1 MQTLSKRAAAFA
13 LAVGLSFAGA
23 AQAQRVVVDGNMWL
37 QSSPEIRKVFLIGA
51 GNMVALENAYAQK
64 KGTPPPTVGT
74 MAAKAVE
81 GMTLDQVSDRIT
93 RWYEANPDRRNTP
106 VMGVL
111 WIDVVKPTTTA
122 TSTRTSP

>member
-1 MQTLSKRAAAFA
+1 MHALSKRAAAFA
-13 LAVGLSFAGA
+13 LAVGLFVAGA
-23 AQAQRVVVDGNMWL
+23 AQAQNVVVDGDMWL
-37 QSSPEIRKVFLIGA
+37 RSSPEIRKVFLVGA
-51 GNMVALENAYAQK
+51 GNMVALENAYAKK

-93 RWYEANPDRRNTP
+93 RWYEANPDRRGTP

-111 WIDVVKPTTTA
+111 WLDIVKPSTTA
-122 TSTRTSP
+122 TSTGTSP